1 VISFVGDLD
10 YDVTVLTG
18 DYRARTYGPIEQTMM
33 AMKALRARLR
43 GPVWGI
49 LGNHDTIRLLP
60 ELEAIGIRMLLNE
73 HAEIKQDGDSVWL
86 AGVDDDNH
94 FAAAEMRL
102 AADGIPPGAFSI
114 VLSHT
119 PETYREAEASG
130 FDLLLA
136 GHTHGGQICLP
147 GGGPLTLAASGLPR
161 RLGRGAW
168 RSGSM
173 HGYTSAG
180 VGCSGVP
187 VRFNCPPEITLHRL
201 ERSAGPETGVLGR
214 SEGL

>member
-1 VISFVGDLD
+1 
-10 YDVTVLTG
+10 VLTG